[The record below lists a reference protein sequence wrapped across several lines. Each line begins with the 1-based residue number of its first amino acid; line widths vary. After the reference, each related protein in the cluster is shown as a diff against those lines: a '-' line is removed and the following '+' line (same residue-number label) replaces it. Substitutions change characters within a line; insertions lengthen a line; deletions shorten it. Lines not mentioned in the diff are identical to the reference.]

1 MKTFWM
7 WTWLLSSSLLPL
19 FAQEGPPARR
29 PRGPRVPPG
38 EEQITEPRRP
48 SLPPAERYL
57 RRMQERSP
65 EEFEEMRRLR
75 EEDPEAFRQALR
87 ERFMQNRPADA
98 SSRPHPLQAEMAALQ
113 AAETPEEIAE
123 AEAALRTKVGE
134 WVDRRLQQ
142 REQRIEQVRK
152 QLRELEAQH
161 AEDTQSREAMIDRA
175 MLRIRNSLNQ
185 GEEPE
190 HPPLRP

>member
-1 MKTFWM
+1 
-7 WTWLLSSSLLPL
+7 
-19 FAQEGPPARR
+19 
-29 PRGPRVPPG
+29 
-38 EEQITEPRRP
+38 
-48 SLPPAERYL
+48 
-57 RRMQERSP
+57 
-65 EEFEEMRRLR
+65 
-75 EEDPEAFRQALR
+75 
-87 ERFMQNRPADA
+87 
-98 SSRPHPLQAEMAALQ
+98 MAALQ